1 MKKTLIM
8 KHITF
13 IITFIVFISC
23 SSKVLLNDGYTKVPS
38 NPKVFNN
45 RIYFNKSVLAIIDTN
60 AIYEEFQTNQYN
72 GFEKQ
77 QNILARHN
85 YQNSNTVYGVYKF
98 YSNGNINLFYIDRTK
113 PELTA
118 QTFDP
123 ALTGWRGVLYTKK
136 NKILGD
142 IFTQTGQMNW
152 QAGIQTYE
160 FSVVGDTLFVELK
173 NLHKYSYVKRK
184 IDPTILNHNTNW

>member
-1 MKKTLIM
+1 MKRIIYILAFL
-8 KHITF
+8 TF
-13 IITFIVFISC
+13 VSC
-23 SSKVLLNDGYTKVPS
+23 STKVLLNDGYTKTPS
-38 NPKVFNN
+38 NPRVFKN
-45 RIYFNKSVLAIIDTN
+45 RIYFNKSVLSSIDTN
-60 AIYEEFQTNQYN
+60 AIYEELQTNQYN

-77 QNILARHN
+77 ENILARHN

-98 YSNGNINLFYIDRTK
+98 YGNGNFNLFSLDRTK

-118 QTFDP
+118 EMFDP

-152 QAGIQTYE
+152 QSGIQTYE
-160 FSVVGDTLFVELK
+160 FSVVGDTLFVEFK
-173 NLHKYSYVKRK
+173 NLHKYTYVKRK
-184 IDPTILNHNTNW
+184 IATSILNHNANW